1 MPKTPFVQVQRGIAA
16 YMDNEVMPL
25 IDDSSW
31 KKVMVGTAISLGI
44 KRADAYLPL
53 LQANPIIK
61 TLDLVDEEGAI
72 DVDTLAPEI
81 KNNISQDGMKI
92 DIPVLGTM
100 TFRPGD
106 VDKLLQYIKRAGQ

>member
-1 MPKTPFVQVQRGIAA
+1 MPKTPFFQVQKGIAA

-25 IDDSSW
+25 IDDTSW

-53 LQANPIIK
+53 LQANPIVK
-61 TLDLVDEEGAI
+61 TLDLVDEEGGI
-72 DVDTLAPEI
+72 DVDALAPEI
-81 KNNISQDGMKI
+81 KNNISKNGMKVEL
-92 DIPVLGTM
+92 PVLGTM
-100 TFRPGD
+100 TFRAED